1 MSKTKILL
9 IGAGGHASSCIDLI
23 EETGK
28 FKIIGIIG
36 TEFEIGNNILG
47 YEVIGNDSEIEKF
60 KSLTKDVVLGIGQ
73 IKSAETRIR
82 IVDDLLIK
90 GFNFHSVVSPYSR
103 ISKSSQVGI
112 GTVVMHNAT
121 INTGTNIGNYSIIN
135 TGAILEHG
143 TSVGDYTHIS
153 TGVILNGESKIGNR
167 TFVGSGS
174 VIKEQVKIGNNCLVG
189 MGQVV
194 KNNLPDNTRYVG
206 E

>member
-36 TEFEIGNNILG
+36 TEFEIGNKILG
-47 YEVIGNDSEIEKF
+47 YEVIGKDSEIEEL

-82 IVDDLLIK
+82 IVDNLLRK
-90 GFNFHSVVSPYSR
+90 GFNFHSVVSPNSH
-103 ISKSSQVGI
+103 ISKSSQVGV
-112 GTVVMHNAT
+112 GTVVMHNAM

-143 TSVGDYTHIS
+143 TNVGDYSHIS
-153 TGVILNGESKIGNR
+153 TGVILNGDSKIGNR

-189 MGQVV
+189 MGLVV
-194 KNNLPDNTRYVG
+194 KNDLPDNTRYLG

>member
-36 TEFEIGNNILG
+36 TEFEIGNKILG

-60 KSLTKDVVLGIGQ
+60 KSLAKDVVLGVGQ
-73 IKSAETRIR
+73 IKSAEKRIQ
-82 IVDDLLIK
+82 IVDDLLSK
-90 GFNFHSVVSPYSR
+90 GFNFHSVVSPHSH
-103 ISKSSQVGI
+103 ISKSSQVGV

-143 TSVGDYTHIS
+143 TSVGDYSHIS
-153 TGVILNGESKIGNR
+153 TGVILNGESKIGNS

-194 KNNLPDNTRYVG
+194 KNDLPDNTRHVG

>member
-1 MSKTKILL
+1 MSKMKILL

-36 TEFEIGNNILG
+36 TKFEVGINILG

-60 KSLTKDVVLGIGQ
+60 RSLTKDVVLGIGQ

-82 IVDDLLIK
+82 IVNDLLSK
-90 GFNFHSVVSPYSR
+90 GFNFHSVVSPHCR
-103 ISKSSQVGI
+103 ISKSSHVGV
-112 GTVVMHNAT
+112 GTVVMPNAT
-121 INTGTNIGNYSIIN
+121 LNTGTNIGNYSIIN

-143 TSVGDYTHIS
+143 TSVGNYSHIS
-153 TGVILNGESKIGNR
+153 TGVILNGGSKIGNS

-174 VIKEQVKIGNNCLVG
+174 VIKEQVKIGNNCLIG

-194 KNNLPDNTRYVG
+194 RNDLLDYTRYVG